1 MGISDIGTTRDRR
14 EGQTMERQPGDITAR
29 RPISGVREL
38 MTFIILLAVIVS
50 MWWQNADLKQAILNN
65 HDAAQVNTAKL
76 DILLQSADPQRP
88 YRISVDKLLAQHY
101 RENTT
106 IQHELDLIYTAL
118 AARPLVVPVS
128 PPTAAVP
135 TAKPA
140 KK

>member
-50 MWWQNADLKQAILNN
+50 MWWQNADLKQAIMNN
-65 HDAAQVNTAKL
+65 HDASLANTTKL
-76 DILLQSADPQRP
+76 DLLIQSADPSRP
-88 YRISVDKLLAQHY
+88 YRISVDRLIAQHY
-101 RENTT
+101 RDNAA
-106 IQHELDLIYTAL
+106 IQHELDLVYTAL
-118 AARPLVVPVS
+118 AARPLVVPLL
-128 PPTAAVP
+128 PPTAVP

>member
-14 EGQTMERQPGDITAR
+14 EGLPMERQSSDIPAR
-29 RPISGVREL
+29 RPINGVREL

-65 HDAAQVNTAKL
+65 HDVSATNTAKL
-76 DILLQSADPQRP
+76 DILLRSVDPQQP
-88 YRISVDKLLAQHY
+88 YRINVDRLLANHY
-101 RENTT
+101 RENAA

-118 AARPLVVPVS
+118 AARPLVVPVL
-128 PPTAAVP
+128 PPTAVP

>member
-1 MGISDIGTTRDRR
+1 
-14 EGQTMERQPGDITAR
+14 MERQPSDIMAR

-50 MWWQNADLKQAILNN
+50 MWWQNADLKQAIMNN
-65 HDAAQVNTAKL
+65 HDVSVTNTAKL
-76 DILLQSADPQRP
+76 DFLLRSVDPSRP
-88 YRISVDKLLAQHY
+88 YRISVDRLLAQHY
-101 RENTT
+101 RDNAA
-106 IQHELDLIYTAL
+106 IQHELDLVYTAL
-118 AARPLVVPVS
+118 AARPLVVPVL